1 MAKGAIE
8 KLIKLMAKH
17 PVATAAAGGTAVVAW
32 PDAKRNAQKV
42 EYEIRSNRMGS
53 PHGKYVYAELD
64 DFEARKQ
71 FANEKLAFIKSAGGE
86 FSGAYP
92 TAAGGFFGGVGS
104 ETAKSGIGAI
114 GKLIKGVARSIQNKM
129 VFDKERQDLLGEIIN
144 NDPIVSVF
152 EQETPG
158 VTSKA
163 YETMTRFAPT
173 LSRDPNIATSFLR
186 EAAQTGGAL
195 NYQTVKHLADAEAAV
210 NTALDGKG

>member
-1 MAKGAIE
+1 MAKSGAITRIL
-8 KLIKLMAKH
+8 KFLGKH
-17 PVATAAAGGTAVVAW
+17 PVATATVGGTAALAW
-32 PDAKRNAQKV
+32 PKAKNEAKRI

-71 FANEKLAFIKSAGGE
+71 FASEKLAFVKAAGGE
-86 FSGAYP
+86 FQGAYP
-92 TAAGGFFGGVGS
+92 SVAGGFFGGVGT

-114 GKLIKGVARSIQNKM
+114 GKLIKGIAGSIKNKM
-129 VFDKERQDLLGEIIN
+129 VFDKERQDLLGEIVE

-210 NTALDGKG
+210 NTALEG

>member
-1 MAKGAIE
+1 MA
-8 KLIKLMAKH
+8 
-17 PVATAAAGGTAVVAW
+17 
-32 PDAKRNAQKV
+32 AQ
-42 EYEIRSNRMGS
+42 
-53 PHGKYVYAELD
+53 
-64 DFEARKQ
+64 
-71 FANEKLAFIKSAGGE
+71 
-86 FSGAYP
+86 
-92 TAAGGFFGGVGS
+92 GFFGGAGS
-104 ETAKSGIGAI
+104 EAAKSGIGAI
-114 GKLIKGVARSIQNKM
+114 GKLIKGIARSIKNKM
-129 VFDKERQDLLGEIIN
+129 VFDKERQDLLGEIVE

-210 NTALDGKG
+210 NTALEG